1 MNKEVL
7 SLLNE
12 QIWLENTASFFYLK
26 LSKLFSENN
35 YFGISNFF
43 LEQSNEERD
52 HMIKLFSYVLE
63 QEGEVNVPNYNFIE
77 DEDLDFNILSLF
89 ECSLENEKKV
99 SNSINKILSKC
110 KEVGDYT
117 TENFLQW
124 FVVEQR
130 EEENKF
136 KEILDNLKI
145 IGNNSVGLYEL
156 NKTLNPPTT
165 SEE

>member
-43 LEQSNEERD
+43 LEQSNEERE

-77 DEDLDFNILSLF
+77 DEDLYFNILSLF

-110 KEVGDYT
+110 K
-117 TENFLQW
+117 
-124 FVVEQR
+124 
-130 EEENKF
+130 
-136 KEILDNLKI
+136 
-145 IGNNSVGLYEL
+145 
-156 NKTLNPPTT
+156 
-165 SEE
+165 